1 MLTTNQTESLLTIQD
16 VAKLYRIAVRTARRW
31 VAEGRI
37 PQPMHLN
44 QRVLRWKASEIQ
56 RHLENLSD

>member
-1 MLTTNQTESLLTIQD
+1 MIANQNERLLTIQD
-16 VAKLYRIAVRTARRW
+16 VAKLYRIAVRTVRRW
-31 VAEGRI
+31 IAEGRI

-56 RHLENLSD
+56 RHLENLTD